1 LKKILGIII
10 ASSVLFSAGTIY
22 ANVDPATKLSNWY
35 ERSFQKESEKLGAET
50 AVGLGKTL
58 AQVKVFINESKNSFD
73 RSIVSFTADRV
84 KEVTAEIEKI
94 KNDTEN
100 RLDQTVSELKEEN
113 FDDYAENADIEV
125 QVEQDIENILKDVLN
140 ETSTK

>member
-1 LKKILGIII
+1 MKKILGIII
-10 ASSVLFSAGTIY
+10 ATSVLFSAGTIY

-50 AVGLGKTL
+50 AVGLWKTL
-58 AQVKVFINESKNSFD
+58 AQVKVFIDESKNSFD

>member
-1 LKKILGIII
+1 MKKILGIII